1 MCIGVLDP
9 REMGIVTSTGDGNMS
24 MYGDGRAVLNIST
37 MSCAEDCSED
47 MNILLTVDTSPS

>member
-9 REMGIVTSTGDGNMS
+9 REMGIITSTGDGNMS

-37 MSCAEDCSED
+37 MFCAEDCSED
-47 MNILLTVDTSPS
+47 MNILSTVYT